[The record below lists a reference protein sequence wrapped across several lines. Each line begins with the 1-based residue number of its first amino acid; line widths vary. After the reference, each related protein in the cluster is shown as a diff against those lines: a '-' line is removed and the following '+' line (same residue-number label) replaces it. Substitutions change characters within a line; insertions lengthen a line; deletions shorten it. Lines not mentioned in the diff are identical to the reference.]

1 MFVTDGESALSDA
14 LSDSFPSATHLR
26 CSFYFRKNIEAELV
40 SLGVKE
46 HNNISSTVLE
56 GKKEHF
62 TRWVFWMPPAKICS
76 MLFWLHCRNRE
87 LEGNKKSVGHRVS
100 IIGCFIEPG

>member
-1 MFVTDGESALSDA
+1 MLCLIVFLVPLIFVAFSISV
-14 LSDSFPSATHLR
+14 
-26 CSFYFRKNIEAELV
+26 KNIEAKLV

-46 HNNISSTVLE
+46 HKNISSTVLE
-56 GKKEHF
+56 SKKEQF
-62 TRWVFWMPPAKICS
+62 TRRVFRMPSAKICS

-100 IIGCFIEPG
+100 VIGCFIEPG

>member
-1 MFVTDGESALSDA
+1 MEKVHCQMLCLIVFLVPLIFVALSI
-14 LSDSFPSATHLR
+14 SV
-26 CSFYFRKNIEAELV
+26 KNIEGELL

-62 TRWVFWMPPAKICS
+62 TRWVFWMSPAKICS

>member
-1 MFVTDGESALSDA
+1 MEKVHCQMLCLIVFLVPLIFVAVSISV
-14 LSDSFPSATHLR
+14 
-26 CSFYFRKNIEAELV
+26 KNIEAELV

-87 LEGNKKSVGHRVS
+87 LEGNKKRVGHRVS
-100 IIGCFIEPG
+100 IIECFIEPG

>member
-1 MFVTDGESALSDA
+1 MEKVHCQMLCLIVFLVPLIFVAFSISV
-14 LSDSFPSATHLR
+14 
-26 CSFYFRKNIEAELV
+26 KNIEAKLV

-56 GKKEHF
+56 SKKEQF
-62 TRWVFWMPPAKICS
+62 TRWVFRMPPAKICS

-100 IIGCFIEPG
+100 VIGCFIEPG

>member
-1 MFVTDGESALSDA
+1 MLCLIVFLVPLIFVAFSISV
-14 LSDSFPSATHLR
+14 
-26 CSFYFRKNIEAELV
+26 KNIEAKLV

-56 GKKEHF
+56 SK
-62 TRWVFWMPPAKICS
+62 PPAKICS

-100 IIGCFIEPG
+100 VIGCFIEPG